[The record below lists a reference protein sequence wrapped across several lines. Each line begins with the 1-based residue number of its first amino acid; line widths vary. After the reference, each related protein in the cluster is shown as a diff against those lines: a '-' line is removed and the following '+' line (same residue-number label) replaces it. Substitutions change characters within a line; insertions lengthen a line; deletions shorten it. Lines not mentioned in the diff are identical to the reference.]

1 MTMILPGRSSEPA
14 RNADEAQATAAAP
27 ARAERDFGELIR
39 RDVASLRRPQR
50 VDPNG
55 DPAISQVTSFIE
67 RVSGDSVKEIERLIT
82 ELTTLRDFL
91 LDEGQRVQRE
101 IGGYAHMS
109 QSAIS
114 STKIMVEGVSK
125 WKAANDFRKP
135 VTGGQQQ
142 VLDRVFDRG
151 AVNQT

>member
-1 MTMILPGRSSEPA
+1 MILPGRSSEPA

-27 ARAERDFGELIR
+27 ARAARD
-39 RDVASLRRPQR
+39 LRRPQR
-50 VDPNG
+50 IDPNG
-55 DPAISQVTSFIE
+55 DPAISQVSSFIE

-101 IGGYAHMS
+101 IGGYANMS

-135 VTGGQQQ
+135 VTGDHQQ
-142 VLDRVFDRG
+142 VFDRFSDRG
-151 AVNQT
+151 AVKQS